1 MDSYQQRGQIRREVR
16 SDQKGGTKGHQNK
29 MMKHNHVEGRE
40 KNESIQKC
48 KYKTGIHKGLGTI
61 KKKIFK

>member
-1 MDSYQQRGQIRREVR
+1 ML
-16 SDQKGGTKGHQNK
+16 KGGK
-29 MMKHNHVEGRE
+29 

-61 KKKIFK
+61 KKKDF

>member
-1 MDSYQQRGQIRREVR
+1 MDSYKQRGQIRIEVR

-40 KNESIQKC
+40 KNKMRAFKNASLKLEF
-48 KYKTGIHKGLGTI
+48 I
-61 KKKIFK
+61 KDLEQ